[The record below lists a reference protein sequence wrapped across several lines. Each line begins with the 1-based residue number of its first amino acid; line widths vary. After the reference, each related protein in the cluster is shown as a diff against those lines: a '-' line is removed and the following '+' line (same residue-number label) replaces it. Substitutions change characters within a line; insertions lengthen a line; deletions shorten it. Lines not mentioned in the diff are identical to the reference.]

1 MKEKEEKERALSK
14 EEEEK
19 GELQETIRTLTEKV
33 SVLEASVK
41 ANVTTADET
50 KVALT
55 ASQQQLQSKTEE
67 FDLKKTELER
77 QRVVCESLNKKC
89 SELEKQVEAK
99 NQSYH
104 GLVEKYNAL
113 AIQAKTMVQETK
125 QRLTEAYQ
133 KQVDSVSGEL
143 KKKDEQLSD
152 LKRKYH
158 DAMAVVESFHSSRG
172 ARVEEAGD
180 AQATESYKNDILR
193 LKKELDEKTK
203 ALEGACCACV

>member
-1 MKEKEEKERALSK
+1 M
-14 EEEEK
+14 
-19 GELQETIRTLTEKV
+19 
-33 SVLEASVK
+33 
-41 ANVTTADET
+41 
-50 KVALT
+50 
-55 ASQQQLQSKTEE
+55 
-67 FDLKKTELER
+67 
-77 QRVVCESLNKKC
+77 
-89 SELEKQVEAK
+89 EAK
-99 NQSYH
+99 NQSFH

-172 ARVEEAGD
+172 AARVEEAGD
-180 AQATESYKNDILR
+180 AQATEGYKNDILR

-203 ALEGACCACV
+203 ALEGTCCTCV

>member
-1 MKEKEEKERALSK
+1 MEKENSRSREEARQQYNTTVLKLVELCKRLDPRYKKALEMKKEKERLEKEKNDLAAAL
-14 EEEEK
+14 
-19 GELQETIRTLTEKV
+19 
-33 SVLEASVK
+33 
-41 ANVTTADET
+41 DE
-50 KVALT
+50 
-55 ASQQQLQSKTEE
+55 
-67 FDLKKTELER
+67 
-77 QRVVCESLNKKC
+77 
-89 SELEKQVEAK
+89 
-99 NQSYH
+99 
-104 GLVEKYNAL
+104 
-113 AIQAKTMVQETK
+113 K
-125 QRLTEAYQ
+125 QRLLKEKEQQTTDEIAQ
-133 KQVDSVSGEL
+133 LKAKEQTLLLEL

>member
-1 MKEKEEKERALSK
+1 M
-14 EEEEK
+14 
-19 GELQETIRTLTEKV
+19 
-33 SVLEASVK
+33 
-41 ANVTTADET
+41 
-50 KVALT
+50 
-55 ASQQQLQSKTEE
+55 
-67 FDLKKTELER
+67 KKTELER

-180 AQATESYKNDILR
+180 AQAAESYKNDILR